1 MVAGS
6 DGDSET
12 GAGLPVESCS
22 AHGGQQGPR
31 GGPRTPHSL
40 PPASPT
46 CHARLLRALGC
57 RGGGVVSFSPTSSH
71 SLVFVAVGSPNAF
84 LSTMLFHYIMS
95 IM

>member
-1 MVAGS
+1 MGTQRQVRGCQLKVALRTV
-6 DGDSET
+6 DNRVP
-12 GAGLPVESCS
+12 GAGR
-22 AHGGQQGPR
+22 GP
-31 GGPRTPHSL
+31 PQSL

>member
-1 MVAGS
+1 MQGWL
-6 DGDSET
+6 
-12 GAGLPVESCS
+12 GLPAKSYSPLV
-22 AHGGQQGPR
+22 GGEVPGQGR
-31 GGPRTPHSL
+31 GPPVPC

-57 RGGGVVSFSPTSSH
+57 RGGGVVSLPPTSSH